1 MKKIFLLAAAF
12 VFTLAAMAQANVDDV
27 AKFGTDKH
35 DFGKIKQGVPVTYS
49 FEFKNTSDKPIVVE
63 NATASC
69 GCTVPEKPEKPIEP
83 GSTGVIKVQYNAA
96 ATAPFTKDIYVKLA
110 GIDQQK
116 VLHINGE
123 VLSIEAFEAWEKEQP
138 KEQPKET
145 KTTTKS
151 QSKTNKNQPK
161 SSSKDQN

>member
-1 MKKIFLLAAAF
+1 
-12 VFTLAAMAQANVDDV
+12 
-27 AKFGTDKH
+27 
-35 DFGKIKQGVPVTYS
+35 
-49 FEFKNTSDKPIVVE
+49 VE

-96 ATAPFTKDIYVKLA
+96 ATAPFTKDVYVKLA

-123 VLSIEAFEAWEKEQP
+123 VLTTEAYEAWEKEQP
-138 KEQPKET
+138 KEQPKDV

-161 SSSKDQN
+161 PSSKDQN